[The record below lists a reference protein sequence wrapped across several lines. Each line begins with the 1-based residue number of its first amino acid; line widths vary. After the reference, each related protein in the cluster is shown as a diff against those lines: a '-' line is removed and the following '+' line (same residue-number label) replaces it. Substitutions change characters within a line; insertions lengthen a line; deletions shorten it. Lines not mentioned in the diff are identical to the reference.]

1 MKISRR
7 FVSFALAAMM
17 ALSSVVV
24 QPASAWI
31 DDYMSSNNAPWYD
44 PNFYSSSGACSGA
57 TIVGTTNI
65 HKMWNYMVNK
75 GLSTEAAAGVLGNIK
90 MESGFSATRQED
102 SQRFPNGGWG
112 IVQWTASR
120 RTAIVAGLPTD
131 LSKYHAAE
139 YGGATSADTGYV
151 HEGIPEEDADSLLHY
166 QMTYLHDESIVRQ
179 TRIHSVLEGYGMTG
193 MTEWEALKKAKSIR
207 QASDLWLY
215 SFERPAD
222 QSSSH
227 AAERARYGQEIFDE
241 LISDN
246 PGLSSGGSC
255 MSGEVSDL
263 QALTID
269 YTWPEYRRS
278 GTSGALDIRSAYSD
292 AVNIARTSGRYVGGI
307 KYPGVDCGGFVTLLV
322 TNSGFDTRYNY
333 EGKGGN
339 TTHQEQWT
347 KENWTEVK
355 PAGGGKFDVATL
367 QPGDVAFWPG
377 HTFIFVGEGVYP
389 DEDGDPDV
397 YSGPQIASASLDK
410 RAPMAG
416 AEDINHKDIRWY
428 RKG

>member
-1 MKISRR
+1 MNIRKRLTSLLLAVV
-7 FVSFALAAMM
+7 FV
-17 ALSSVVV
+17 LSSTVA
-24 QPASAWI
+24 QPVSAVWI
-31 DDYMSSNNAPWYD
+31 DDFMSSNDAPWYD

-57 TIVGTTNI
+57 TIIGSTNI

-75 GLSTEAAAGVLGNIK
+75 GLSTEAAAGVLGNIQE
-90 MESGFSATRQED
+90 ESGFSATRQED
-102 SQRFPNGGWG
+102 SQTFPGGGWG
-112 IVQWTASR
+112 IVQWTAER
-120 RTAIVAGLPTD
+120 RTAIVSGLPSD
-131 LSKYHAAE
+131 LSQYHAAK
-139 YGGATSADTGYV
+139 YGGATSEDTGYV
-151 HEGIPEEDADSLLHY
+151 HPDIPEEDADSLLAY
-166 QMTYLHDESIVRQ
+166 QMTYLYDEAIVRQ
-179 TRIHSVLEGYGMTG
+179 TRNHPVLSGYGLTG
-193 MTEWEALKKAKSIR
+193 MSEWESLKKATSIR

-215 SFERPAD
+215 SFERPAN
-222 QSSSH
+222 QSTEH
-227 AAERARYGQEIFDE
+227 AAKRAEYGQKIFDK
-241 LISDN
+241 LIVDN

-278 GTSGALDIRSAYSD
+278 GSAGALDKRKAYD
-292 AVNIARTSGRYVGGI
+292 EAVNTARASGRYVGGI

-322 TNSGFDTRYNY
+322 TNSGFDPNYNY

-355 PAGGGKFDVATL
+355 SAGGKFDTATL

-389 DEDGDPDV
+389 DHDNDPDV
-397 YSGPQIASASLDK
+397 YSGPQIASASLDE